1 MSQTENIIFRHN
13 DFEGE
18 FDIFDADSAELLEK
32 SMAQLR
38 EDEKD
43 LPKTGSISDIVRSQC
58 KWLRDFFD
66 RIFGEGAGTKICGL
80 RDNFNICRDA
90 YVTFLDFVEIQ
101 KQAYVNSAN
110 AVRSKYSAN
119 RVKRR
124 HPAIAPNSKGKK

>member
-1 MSQTENIIFRHN
+1 MSQTENIIFKHN

-18 FDIFDADSAELLEK
+18 FDVLDADSAELLEK

-66 RIFGEGAGTKICGL
+66 RIFGEGAGVKICGA
-80 RDNFNICRDA
+80 RDNFHICRDA

-101 KQAYVNSAN
+101 KQDYVNSTN

-119 RVKRR
+119 RAQRR
-124 HPAIAPNSKGKK
+124 HPATAPNGKGKK